1 MSLTRIRS
9 AITSLEGHEDLPSE
23 PEQEIE
29 AQPAPVEKPNS
40 PPFKVFGHSF
50 KVGIASAIGL
60 LVLGNLGTVRMLWQ
74 GFQKLAAPGGNI
86 DNISIFT
93 RIIWSFEGFLKFLGG
108 VALPYYQGDWYWI
121 PSRAISTSGGNE
133 ITEFPFFTFL
143 YADLHAHLIALGIT
157 ILALTWA
164 LSIVLGRAHWGD
176 RKGKSSLAS
185 LVLSIF
191 FGALIIG
198 SLRPTNTWDYPTYLA
213 IGVIALAYTLWR
225 YFKPG
230 LPERWMG
237 LSPLL
242 QRILATAA
250 GVGVLAGLSL
260 VLFLPFSQRY
270 GQAYDMVTVWTGG
283 RTPFW
288 SYLTH
293 WGVFLFIIFTWMAW
307 ETYEW
312 MRSTPMTALVKL
324 RPYQGLIG
332 ILAVVW
338 FASLVYLTVILQ
350 VEIAWLVLLLATWA
364 AILIFR
370 PGQPDAKRA
379 VLFMTG
385 TALMLTLFVELF
397 VLVGDIGRMNTIFK
411 FYYQA
416 WTLLALSAAAG
427 LGWLL
432 QSLPVWKY
440 RWRLSWQ
447 IAAALLVAGAAL
459 FPITAGLDKIRDRMA
474 PNVPITLDGMAFMPY
489 STYSDPSGA
498 VFNLAEDYN
507 VIRWLQNN
515 VQGSPIIVEGNTP
528 EYRWGSRFTI
538 YTGLPGVVGWN
549 WHERQQRAI
558 LPETVV
564 TDRIADIATF
574 YTTTDQQTA
583 LNFLRKYDVQYIIVG
598 QLERAYYPGPGLD
611 KFSQWNG
618 SLWQQVYQ
626 FGSTTVYKVNP

>member
-1 MSLTRIRS
+1 MYP
-9 AITSLEGHEDLPSE
+9 GE
-23 PEQEIE
+23 P
-29 AQPAPVEKPNS
+29 
-40 PPFKVFGHSF
+40 
-50 KVGIASAIGL
+50 
-60 LVLGNLGTVRMLWQ
+60 
-74 GFQKLAAPGGNI
+74 
-86 DNISIFT
+86 
-93 RIIWSFEGFLKFLGG
+93 
-108 VALPYYQGDWYWI
+108 
-121 PSRAISTSGGNE
+121 

-143 YADLHAHLIALGIT
+143 YADLHAHLIAMGIT
-157 ILALTWA
+157 ILVLTWA
-164 LSIVLGRAHWGD
+164 LSILLGRAHWGNPE
-176 RKGKSSLAS
+176 GKSSLAS

-198 SLRPTNTWDYPTYLA
+198 TLRPTNTWDYPTYLA
-213 IGVIALAYTLWR
+213 IGVITLAYTLWR

-230 LPERWMG
+230 PPERRLG
-237 LSPLL
+237 LSPLV
-242 QRILATAA
+242 QRILVAAA
-250 GVGVLAGLSL
+250 GAGVLAGLSL
-260 VLFLPFSQRY
+260 LLFQPYSQWY
-270 GQAYDMVTVWTGG
+270 GQAYDVVAVWTGA
-283 RTPFW
+283 RSPFW

-293 WGVFLFIIFTWMAW
+293 WGVFLFVITTWIVW
-307 ETYEW
+307 ETFDW
-312 MRSTPMTALVKL
+312 MKSTPMSSLVKL

-332 ILAVVW
+332 ILSVLW
-338 FASLVYLTVILQ
+338 FAIVVYLTLILK

-379 VLFMTG
+379 VLFLTG

-397 VLVGDIGRMNTIFK
+397 VLVGDLGRMNTVFK
-411 FYYQA
+411 FYFQA

-432 QSLPVWKY
+432 QALPVWKY
-440 RWRLSWQ
+440 TWRLSWQ
-447 IAAALLVAGAAL
+447 TAAALLVEGAAL
-459 FPITAGLDKIRDRMA
+459 FTIAGGLDKIRDRIA
-474 PNVPITLDGMAFMPY
+474 PNAPHTLDGIAFMPY
-489 STYSDPSGA
+489 ATYSDPSLA
-498 VFNLAEDYN
+498 VFQLAEDYN

-515 VQGSPIIVEGNTP
+515 VQGSPVIVEGNTP

-549 WHERQQRAI
+549 WHERQQRAV

-574 YTTTDQQTA
+574 YTTIDQQTA
-583 LNFLRKYDVQYIIVG
+583 LNFLRKYNVQYIIVG

-626 FGSTTVYKVNP
+626 FGTTTVYKVNP